1 MSTNEPP
8 SVSPNVPDSV
18 YQDVERNGGLL
29 ERWVTDEEFRAGI
42 LGAEDPAE
50 FARQHGFELQQDT
63 SDWIKDR
70 VAVRT
75 PEELEELL
83 HPPRFV
89 AF

>member
-1 MSTNEPP
+1 MSTHEPRNEPP
-8 SVSPNVPDSV
+8 TVPPSV
-18 YQDVERNGGLL
+18 YEDVERNGGLL
-29 ERWVTDEEFRAGI
+29 EKWVTDEEFRAGI
-42 LGAEDPAE
+42 LGADDPAE

-70 VAVRT
+70 VAART
-75 PEELEELL
+75 AEELEELL

>member
-29 ERWVTDEEFRAGI
+29 EKWVTDEEFRAGI
-42 LGAEDPAE
+42 LGADDPAE

-70 VAVRT
+70 VAART
-75 PEELEELL
+75 QEELEELL
-83 HPPRFV
+83 NPPRFV